1 MNEDY
6 INGEMLENFSN
17 YNKSSDYPIVWS
29 SDVWE
34 EKNVPLL
41 TDIVVIIPS
50 MAGVGFAGVCWE
62 YQRLGNISSSSVI
75 G

>member
-6 INGEMLENFSN
+6 VNGEMLENFSN
-17 YNKSSDYPIVWS
+17 YNKSSDYPFVWS

-41 TDIVVIIPS
+41 ADIVVIIPL
-50 MAGVGFAGVCWE
+50 MVEAVFVGVCWE

>member
-17 YNKSSDYPIVWS
+17 YNKNSDYPIVWS

-34 EKNVPLL
+34 EKNVP
-41 TDIVVIIPS
+41 PS
-50 MAGVGFAGVCWE
+50 CRYCNNHPINGGSGVCWCV
-62 YQRLGNISSSSVI
+62 LGIPEI
-75 G
+75 W

>member
-6 INGEMLENFSN
+6 VNGEMLENFSN

-34 EKNVPLL
+34 EKN
-41 TDIVVIIPS
+41 IPPS
-50 MAGVGFAGVCWE
+50 CLHCSNHPINGGSGVCWCV
-62 YQRLGNISSSSVI
+62 LGIPEI
-75 G
+75 R

>member
-6 INGEMLENFSN
+6 VNGEMLENFSN

-34 EKNVPLL
+34 EKN
-41 TDIVVIIPS
+41 IPPS
-50 MAGVGFAGVCWE
+50 CRYCSNHPINDGSGVCWCV
-62 YQRLGNISSSSVI
+62 LGIPEI
-75 G
+75 W